1 MAKYTLQE
9 LRMRKN
15 VSKEDVAT
23 VMGLSMS
30 TYRNYEGANYIPY
43 KYLPALCRY
52 FGVATQDINTK
63 RQQRRLYN
71 GKLTKPLPFD
81 LASLRVEFHY
91 TKSTIMQEVG
101 VSRYIYDNAERTNSV
116 PPQYYEDFMLF
127 YHKHGRQRPTVE
139 LLQAQIDKLTM
150 HVQLLEKEINQ
161 LKGDIVNGQEDDQ
174 NNTQED
180 GQ

>member
-81 LASLRVEFHY
+81 LASLRSEFNY
-91 TKSTIMQEVG
+91 TKSTIMDEVG
-101 VSRYIYDNAERTNSV
+101 IGRWVYNNVEQTNATPPEFYDAFVRFYER
-116 PPQYYEDFMLF
+116 
-127 YHKHGRQRPTVE
+127 HGKPISTIE
-139 LLQAQIDKLTM
+139 TLQNQVDALTKR
-150 HVQLLEKEINQ
+150 VQALEQLLHVRGEK
-161 LKGDIVNGQEDDQ
+161 
-174 NNTQED
+174 
-180 GQ
+180 